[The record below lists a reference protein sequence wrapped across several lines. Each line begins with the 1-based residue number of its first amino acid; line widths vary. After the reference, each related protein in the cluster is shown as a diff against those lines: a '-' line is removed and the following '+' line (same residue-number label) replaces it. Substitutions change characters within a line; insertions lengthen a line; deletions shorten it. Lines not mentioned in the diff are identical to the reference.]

1 MATLT
6 IKPTVSAIR
15 HTESG
20 KSYWDNN
27 GAYNEEYSRLYDEL
41 VPASGDTKMVHGE
54 LIRAISRLGY
64 EYNNNGNF
72 NAAEPYYADPEYD
85 VDDDGEEYCINED
98 EIDHIDIAPYYDRML
113 NFISTYAE
121 VEGLADAAQVE
132 EAVEGVRYVILQA
145 PNYTSVGGYF
155 QESFQACYNA
165 LTDLVMHVVLNT
177 EDMPNP
183 EYEEEQS

>member
-20 KSYWDNN
+20 KSYWGNN

-41 VPASGDTKMVHGE
+41 VPASGDAKTVHGE

-64 EYNNNGNF
+64 EYNNNGNC

-113 NFISTYAE
+113 NFIPRIY
-121 VEGLADAAQVE
+121 LI
-132 EAVEGVRYVILQA
+132 R
-145 PNYTSVGGYF
+145 
-155 QESFQACYNA
+155 
-165 LTDLVMHVVLNT
+165 NT
-177 EDMPNP
+177 RRKNNVTRRITTIIHD
-183 EYEEEQS
+183 YSRQTTRVF

>member
-27 GAYNEEYSRLYDEL
+27 GAYNEEYSSLYDEL
-41 VPASGDTKMVHGE
+41 VSASGDAKTVHGE

-64 EYNNNGNF
+64 EYNNNGNC

-85 VDDDGEEYCINED
+85 VDDDGEEYCLNED
-98 EIDHIDIAPYYDRML
+98 EIDHIDIAPYYERML

-121 VEGLADAAQVE
+121 VEGLDNAAQVE

-145 PNYTSVGGYF
+145 PNYTSVGVTF
-155 QESFQACYNA
+155 RRVFRHATM
-165 LTDLVMHVVLNT
+165 L
-177 EDMPNP
+177 
-183 EYEEEQS
+183 